1 MKIALATPCGTPWWA
16 VTGVEAACT
25 IALAFMLKAIPV
37 IVLASDSW
45 PTALAVAVVDG
56 APQVGADHADRA
68 DVDRVEQRIGADV
81 HVGLDRVRERVGA
94 GRRDD
99 VRRRGEHELR
109 IDDRDPG
116 GEVARRRRRP

>member
-1 MKIALATPCGTPWWA
+1 MKIALATPCGTPWCA

-25 IALAFMLKAIPV
+25 IAFAFMLNAMPV

-45 PTALAVAVVDG
+45 PTRVGSPLVHRR
-56 APQVGADHADRA
+56 PQVRADHADGA

-81 HVGLDRVRERVGA
+81 QVRLDRVRERVGA

-99 VRRRGEHELR
+99 VRR
-109 IDDRDPG
+109 
-116 GEVARRRRRP
+116 AR